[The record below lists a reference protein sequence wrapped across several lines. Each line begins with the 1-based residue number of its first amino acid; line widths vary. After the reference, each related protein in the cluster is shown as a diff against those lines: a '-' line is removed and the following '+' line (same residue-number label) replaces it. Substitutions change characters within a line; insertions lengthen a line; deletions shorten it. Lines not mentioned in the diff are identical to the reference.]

1 MDAINNFVKNMS
13 NSADYTT
20 TLTTLLTLIFIL
32 IMYLVLFKMGV
43 FVISYI
49 MDYKG
54 DPYIFRGTHRLPI
67 EDSTDHHYFTNPMD
81 HKEDNMI
88 VILRS
93 KNERNGIE
101 FSWSLWLYANAAQMY
116 KDAKKTS
123 NNKSLLYH
131 IFNKGGHVSNNKAYV
146 AKTSSKN
153 ERKNNS
159 VLSGMSLMTCP
170 GLYLKHSKVSSS
182 YYEQMYRDRLVNN
195 YQNNKDDPYGLDD
208 DKLLEEKEMLIDGK
222 SIFDSDVNRNM
233 YEYVITMNTMNP
245 DNAMETISIPNIPL
259 NVWTHIV
266 IRCINHKVDVYI
278 NGRIKKRTVLSAMP
292 RQNYGDIYVAEKYE
306 NEESSDGVMYPELK
320 GEIADLRYFNYALQA
335 RSIEYYT
342 EKGPDTKPVKKSDL
356 DNKGRPYYLTQR
368 WHYTDYLR

>member
-1 MDAINNFVKNMS
+1 
-13 NSADYTT
+13 
-20 TLTTLLTLIFIL
+20 
-32 IMYLVLFKMGV
+32 MGM

-54 DPYIFRGTHRLPI
+54 DPYIFRGYLNLPI
-67 EDSTDHHYFTNPMD
+67 ENSIDHHYYTNPMD
-81 HKEDNMI
+81 YKEDNMR

-93 KNERNGIE
+93 KNEKNGIE
-101 FSWSLWLYANAAQMY
+101 FSWSIWLYLDAAQMY
-116 KDAKKTS
+116 RDAKKTS
-123 NNKSLLYH
+123 VNKSLLYH
-131 IFNKGGHVSNNKAYV
+131 IFNKGGHVSNKNAYV
-146 AKTSSKN
+146 AKASSKK
-153 ERKNNS
+153 ERSNNS

-195 YQNNKDDPYGLDD
+195 YQDDSKNDPYGLDD
-208 DKLLEEKEMLIDGK
+208 DKLLDENDMLMDGK
-222 SIFDSDVNRNM
+222 SIFDPDVNRNM

-245 DNAMETISIPNIPL
+245 DNAMETIAIPNIPL

-306 NEESSDGVMYPELK
+306 NEVGDDGVLYPELK
-320 GEIADLRYFNYALQA
+320 GKISDLRYFNYALQA
-335 RSIEYYT
+335 RAIEYYT
-342 EKGPDTKPVKKSDL
+342 EKGPNVKPVKKSRL
-356 DNKGRPYYLTQR
+356 NEMGRPYYLTQR

>member
-32 IMYLVLFKMGV
+32 IMFLVLFKMGV

-54 DPYIFRGTHRLPI
+54 DPYIFRGAHNLPLK
-67 EDSTDHHYFTNPMD
+67 DSTDHHYYTNPMD
-81 HKEDNMI
+81 HTEDN
-88 VILRS
+88 VRVVLRS

-101 FSWSLWLYANAAQMY
+101 FSWSLWLYVDAAQMY

-123 NNKSLLYH
+123 VNQSLLYH
-131 IFNKGGHVSNNKAYV
+131 IFNKGGHVSNKNAYV
-146 AKTSSKN
+146 AKVSSKN
-153 ERKNNS
+153 ERTQNS

-182 YYEQMYRDRLVNN
+182 YYEQMYRDRLVKN
-195 YQNNKDDPYGLDD
+195 YQENKDDPYSLDD
-208 DKLLEEKEMLIDGK
+208 DKLLEEHEMLKGGK
-222 SIFDSDVNRNM
+222 SIFDPDVNRNM

-245 DNAMETISIPNIPL
+245 DNAMETIAVPNIPL

-306 NEESSDGVMYPELK
+306 KEEEGGVLYPELK
-320 GEIADLRYFNYALQA
+320 GIISDLRYFNYALQA

-342 EKGPDTKPVKKSDL
+342 EKGPNTKPVKKSDL
-356 DNKGRPYYLTQR
+356 DKEGRPYYLTQR